1 VDRFTC
7 LSVRILLPILLSS
20 PLAGIGSEFEVQV
33 SNMVTRS
40 ALIYLSRHE
49 GLKDFAA
56 HFRPFKKLTTRFVAG
71 ETIDEAVAAIRE
83 LNAEGCTASFD
94 HLNESVG
101 TPAEAEA
108 EVNEYLRILARI
120 DDTGIQSNVSI
131 KLTQFGLELDPE
143 LAYRNA
149 RTVVEDAA
157 RRGNFVRVDMES
169 SSVTQVTLD
178 VFKRLRA
185 EFGLNDVGIV
195 LQSYLRRT
203 YNDALEMLKLPA
215 RIRICKGAYNEP
227 PEVAFPDKKDTD
239 ENYIRV
245 LQLLL
250 SSGVYHGIAT
260 HDPKMIDATIDYA
273 KRQGIGK
280 EAFEFQM
287 LYGVRRDLQRQL
299 ARDGYN
305 MRVYVPYG
313 KHWYPYFMR
322 RLAERPANIWFV
334 LKNLFKG

>member
-1 VDRFTC
+1 
-7 LSVRILLPILLSS
+7 
-20 PLAGIGSEFEVQV
+20 
-33 SNMVTRS
+33 MVTRS

-49 GLKDFAA
+49 GLKEAA
-56 HFRPFKKLTTRFVAG
+56 ARFKLFKKLTTRFVAG
-71 ETIDEAVAAIRE
+71 ETIAEAVAAIHE
-83 LNAEGCTASFD
+83 LNLEGCSASFD
-94 HLNESVG
+94 HLNESVNS
-101 TPAEAEA
+101 PAEAEG
-108 EVNEYLRILARI
+108 EVREYLRVLEQI
-120 DDTGIQSNVSI
+120 DATGIHSNVSI

-143 LAYRNA
+143 LAYKNA
-149 RTVVEDAA
+149 RAVVADAA
-157 RRGNFVRVDMES
+157 RRRNFVRVDMEGS
-169 SSVTQVTLD
+169 NVTQATLD
-178 VFKRLRA
+178 IFKRLRA

-203 YNDALEMLKLPA
+203 FDDAQELLQLPA

-227 PEVAFPDKKDTD
+227 PEVAFPDKKETD

-245 LQLLL
+245 MRLLL

-260 HDPKMIDATIDYA
+260 HDPKMIDATIDFA
-273 KRQGIGK
+273 AREGIKR

-299 ARDGYN
+299 SRDGYN

-313 KHWYPYFMR
+313 KRWYPYFMR
-322 RLAERPANIWFV
+322 RLAERPANLWFV

>member
-1 VDRFTC
+1 
-7 LSVRILLPILLSS
+7 
-20 PLAGIGSEFEVQV
+20 
-33 SNMVTRS
+33 MVTRS
-40 ALIYLSRHE
+40 ALIYLSRQE

-56 HFRPFKKLTTRFVAG
+56 RFRPFKKLTTRFVAG

-83 LNAEGCTASFD
+83 LNAEGCSASFD
-94 HLNESVG
+94 HLNESV
-101 TPAEAEA
+101 ANASEAEA
-108 EVNEYLRILARI
+108 EVKEYLRVLSRI
-120 DDTGIQSNVSI
+120 DDTGINSNVSI

-143 LAYRNA
+143 LAYNNA
-149 RTVVEDAA
+149 RAVVEDAA

-169 SSVTQVTLD
+169 SAVTQVTID
-178 VFKRLRA
+178 IFKRLRA

-203 YNDALEMLKLPA
+203 YDDAQQLVKLPA

-239 ENYIRV
+239 VNYIRV
-245 LQLLL
+245 MQLLL
-250 SSGVYHGIAT
+250 SSGISHGIAT
-260 HDPKMIDATIDYA
+260 HDPKMIEATIA
-273 KRQGIGK
+273 FAQREGIGK
-280 EAFEFQM
+280 DAFEFQM

-299 ARDGYN
+299 AKDGYN

-334 LKNLFKG
+334 LKNLLKG